1 MTETTSSPPA
11 VRADRRAVA
20 LRLFSAFLAP
30 IFFVIAFPLLFVGAI
45 HKPTPHE
52 LDVLIVG
59 PTQVVSQI
67 TSKLDAT
74 TEFHATHTDVV
85 SEARRQVEN
94 RSVVGSLEI
103 ATSGSDPSDPTF
115 TVTTYLAA
123 AEGRSVSATIQ
134 ALGTQVAEDLGT
146 TTKTVD
152 VAPLDAEDPLGT
164 TLFYLLT
171 YTSLAAYLVIIVLT
185 QVMPKAGLRVRYG
198 AVGITS
204 FAAPLIV
211 FGLSSIF
218 VGDYGASFG
227 TIAALLGVNALYVF
241 TVGALAILLAQFLG
255 KLASVG
261 VMGFIVL
268 LNFPSSGGP
277 TPASM
282 LPPFWQG
289 MHQFYFGSGA
299 YEAFRSIVYF
309 DGNGAQRWLLQ
320 LLAWTVG
327 LILIT
332 TIVHLTQTIRRQR
345 LEIAASRTQNFSSLA
360 QEEAVHRHLAVES
373 PVTMTTEKAL

>member
-1 MTETTSSPPA
+1 M
-11 VRADRRAVA
+11 
-20 LRLFSAFLAP
+20 
-30 IFFVIAFPLLFVGAI
+30 
-45 HKPTPHE
+45 
-52 LDVLIVG
+52 LIVG

>member
-1 MTETTSSPPA
+1 
-11 VRADRRAVA
+11 
-20 LRLFSAFLAP
+20 
-30 IFFVIAFPLLFVGAI
+30 
-45 HKPTPHE
+45 
-52 LDVLIVG
+52 
-59 PTQVVSQI
+59 
-67 TSKLDAT
+67 
-74 TEFHATHTDVV
+74 
-85 SEARRQVEN
+85 
-94 RSVVGSLEI
+94 
-103 ATSGSDPSDPTF
+103 
-115 TVTTYLAA
+115 
-123 AEGRSVSATIQ
+123 
-134 ALGTQVAEDLGT
+134 
-146 TTKTVD
+146 
-152 VAPLDAEDPLGT
+152 
-164 TLFYLLT
+164 LLT

-185 QVMPKAGLRVRYG
+185 QVMPKAGLRARYG

-218 VGDYGASFG
+218 IGDYGASFG

-345 LEIAASRTQNFSSLA
+345 LEIAASRTENFSSLA

>member
-52 LDVLIVG
+52 MDVLIVG
-59 PTQVVSQI
+59 PTQVVAQI

>member
-1 MTETTSSPPA
+1 MTEPTSSPPA
-11 VRADRRAVA
+11 VRADRQTTA
-20 LRLFSAFLAP
+20 LQLFSAFLAP

-52 LDVLIVG
+52 MDLLIVG

-103 ATSGSDPSDPTF
+103 ATSGSDLSDPTF

-134 ALGTQVAEDLGT
+134 TLGTQVAEDLGT

-185 QVMPKAGLRVRYG
+185 QVMPKAGLRARYG

-218 VGDYGASFG
+218 IGDYGASFG

-345 LEIAASRTQNFSSLA
+345 LEIAASRTENFSSLA

>member
-52 LDVLIVG
+52 MDVLIVG